1 MTDAASGRLSL
12 SELERLIRSGEIDT
26 VMTVFPDLY
35 GRLVGKRITG
45 HFFLEETAAD
55 GMHCCDY
62 LLACDMEMDPVAGYE
77 FASWQR
83 GYGDILARPDL
94 ATLRRAGW
102 LERTAVVFC
111 DLFDEHD
118 HQPVA
123 VAPRTIL
130 QRQRERAAAMGFV
143 AKAGSELEF
152 FLLRE
157 SYEEADG
164 KYFAG
169 LTPFGRYVEDYH
181 ILQGAREEP
190 IVGAIRRAMD
200 ASAVP
205 VEFSKGEWGPG
216 QHEINLRYG
225 EVLEMADRHAL
236 YKEAAKQI
244 AAAHG
249 HALTFMAKFDEA
261 LAGNSFH
268 LHMSLWSKD
277 DDRPV
282 FAGDSPLPGSDVA
295 ASDAFRWY
303 LGGLLTHAREC
314 MLLFAPNV
322 NSYKRYVAGS
332 FAPTRI
338 AWSYDNRTVGFRL
351 VGSGS
356 SLRAECRVPGGD
368 ANPYLVMAIALA
380 AGLDGIERRVE
391 PPAQFRGDAYQ
402 AGELPCVPLSLEE
415 ALREFRSSAW
425 VRSVLGDAVVDHYA
439 HFAEIELQKFAR
451 VVTTWERRRFLE
463 RG

>member
-1 MTDAASGRLSL
+1 MSESGTGKLNL
-12 SELERLIRSGEIDT
+12 SELEGLIRSGQIDT

-45 HFFLEETAAD
+45 HFFLEEIATD

-62 LLACDMEMDPVAGYE
+62 LLACDMEMDPVAGYD

-83 GYGDILARPDL
+83 GYGDVLARPDL
-94 ATLRRAGW
+94 TTLRRAAW
-102 LERTAVVFC
+102 LEGTAVVFC
-111 DLFDEHD
+111 DLFHEHD
-118 HQPVA
+118 HSPVS

-130 QRQRERAAAMGFV
+130 QRQRERAAALGYV
-143 AKAGSELEF
+143 AKSASELEF

-157 SYEEADG
+157 SYEEAER
-164 KYFAG
+164 KHFAG

-225 EVLEMADRHAL
+225 EVVEMADRHVL

-244 AAAHG
+244 ASAHG
-249 HALTFMAKFDEA
+249 SALTFMAKFDEA

-277 DDRPV
+277 GDDPIFVGDRPL
-282 FAGDSPLPGSDVA
+282 SGSSVA
-295 ASDAFRWY
+295 SSDQFRWY
-303 LGGLLTHAREC
+303 LGGLLAHAREC

-351 VGSGS
+351 VGKGA

-368 ANPYLVMAIALA
+368 ANPYLVKAIALA
-380 AGLDGIERRVE
+380 AGLDGIERKIE
-391 PPAQFRGDAYQ
+391 PPEQFRGDAYQ
-402 AGELPCVPLSLEE
+402 AGDLPTVPLSLDES
-415 ALREFRSSAW
+415 LREFRGSAW
-425 VRSVLGDAVVDHYA
+425 VRSVLGDDVVAHYA
-439 HFAEIELQKFAR
+439 HFAEVELDKFSR
-451 VVTTWERRRFLE
+451 TVTTWERRRFME